1 MTLLK
6 GMLISYQDA
15 FTGALPTLVV
25 FQYNP
30 TEVTRVFGAE
40 RSDKDRPGGRPRAV
54 ARAPQERYTLKL
66 ELDAT
71 DGLEIEAPITMAAG
85 ISPRLA
91 ALEMLM
97 QPAGGSALG
106 AAVASLLGTGPKGAA
121 IPPLKVPFVLF
132 AWGPQRITPVRVDAL
147 TIRETAFDALLN
159 PLHAT
164 AEISFTV
171 LRTADV
177 PKDDKV
183 MAMAAAYYQVLRE
196 TKAVLSPAQVI
207 EMGG

>member
-1 MTLLK
+1 
-6 GMLISYQDA
+6 MLISYQDA
-15 FTGALPTLVV
+15 FTGALPTLVT

-30 TEVTRVFGAE
+30 TEVTRVFGSE
-40 RSDKDRPGGRPRAV
+40 RTPGREQPGGQPRTV
-54 ARAPQERYTLKL
+54 ASAPQEKYSLKL

-71 DGLEIEAPITMAAG
+71 DGLEREAPITMAAG
-85 ISPRLA
+85 ISPRIA

-97 QPAGGSALG
+97 QPVGGSILG
-106 AAVASLLGTGPKGAA
+106 AAVASLLGQGAKGQA

-132 AWGPQRITPVRVDAL
+132 AWGPQRITPVRVEAL
-147 TIRETAFDALLN
+147 TVRETAFDALLN

-171 LRTADV
+171 LRKADV

-183 MAMAAAYYQVLRE
+183 MVMAAAYYQVLRE
-196 TKAVLSPAQVI
+196 TKAVLAPLQAI